1 MISIFIVRGI
11 SYIHLKILRW
21 GKIKVVNQLFDWLML
36 SDSFNPSN
44 GYCTM
49 IPTQLDTG
57 H

>member
-11 SYIHLKILRW
+11 SYIQLKILRW